1 MKSADVK
8 SVYANRYS
16 APTGDAEIISIGDY
30 GSCRVFSVVWCP
42 YSLSKNAQ
50 PRIQI
55 WSGDPSDGSSSIL
68 YEDGTIRGGEGFSLG
83 IPQDQSGQ
91 AFLKFSLSPSHYFL
105 SEKDIWV
112 RGIAPG
118 VNNVTLTYQL
128 GG

>member
-1 MKSADVK
+1 MESTDVK

-16 APTGDAEIISIGDY
+16 DPTGDEKLIDIGDS

-42 YSLSKNAQ
+42 YSLGTSTQA
-50 PRIQI
+50 RIQI

-68 YEDGTIRGGEGFSLG
+68 FEDGVVRGAEGGGLQGGQPFLVFSE
-83 IPQDQSGQ
+83 
-91 AFLKFSLSPSHYFL
+91 SPSHYFR

-112 RGIAPG
+112 RGISPG
-118 VNNVTLTYQL
+118 LTNVTLTYQM

>member
-1 MKSADVK
+1 MESTDVK

-16 APTGDAEIISIGDY
+16 APTGDEKLIDIGDS

-42 YSLSKNAQ
+42 YSLGINTQA
-50 PRIQI
+50 RIQI

-68 YEDGTIRGGEGFSLG
+68 FEDGVVRSGETGGSSSQGGQPFLVFSE
-83 IPQDQSGQ
+83 
-91 AFLKFSLSPSHYFL
+91 SPSHYFR

-112 RGIAPG
+112 RGISPG
-118 VNNVTLTYQL
+118 VNNVTLTYQM